1 MSGRRLGD
9 ARGDRLLHVGDRARA
24 EELHRGEV
32 RGGEDLM
39 QVRVDE
45 AGHDRAAGE
54 IDRLRRGA
62 GELANLLVAADGDEA
77 SVADRDCLG
86 DAPAG
91 VDGEDAAVAENEIGV
106 LRRGELRKSKNG
118 ENSECD
124 ANARRE
130 AQHGDPPRWLLSKR
144 SRERNFGKAND

>member
-1 MSGRRLGD
+1 MPGRRLGD
-9 ARGDRLLHVGDRARA
+9 ARGDRLLHVGDGARA

-45 AGHDRAAGE
+45 ARHDGAARE

-62 GELANLLVAADGDEA
+62 GELADIVVAADGDEA
-77 SVADRDCLG
+77 AVADRDGFG

-106 LRRGELRKSKNG
+106 LRRGDLGKSEERRK
-118 ENSECD
+118 
-124 ANARRE
+124 
-130 AQHGDPPRWLLSKR
+130 
-144 SRERNFGKAND
+144 